1 MGVKYIFVTGGV
13 VSGLGKGIT
22 AASLGRL
29 LKARGYRVTIQKF
42 DPYINVDPGTMSPYQ
57 HGEVFVTDDGAETD
71 LDLGHYER
79 FVDENLSVN
88 SNVTTGRIYW
98 NVITK
103 ERRGDFLGGT
113 VQVIPH
119 ITNEI
124 KERIYRV
131 GKSGNTDIVITEVG
145 GTVGDIESLPFLE
158 AIRQAAKE
166 VGHSNAMF
174 IHVTLVP
181 YIYGS
186 GELKSKPTQHSVK
199 ELRSLGIQPNT
210 IVCRSE
216 RPIPE
221 EVREK
226 IGLFCDVRSEDVIQ
240 NLTAPVLY
248 EVPLMLEEEGL
259 AESVCYHLGLE
270 NRKPDLADWAQMVER
285 CKMANGKVTIS
296 LVGKYIELHDA
307 YLSVAEALC
316 HAGIANGV
324 KVDIKWVSS
333 ENITPETV
341 DAMLEGSDG
350 IIVPGG
356 FGDRGISGMIES
368 IRYARTKK
376 IPFFGI
382 CLGMQMA
389 IVEFARN
396 ILKFED
402 ADSGEFNPNCAY
414 PVIDLMPE
422 QHEVTEKGGTMRL
435 GLYPCKISENTILR
449 NIYNDELIYE
459 RHRHRFEFNNQYR
472 EDFLKA
478 GIVTA
483 GLSPDG
489 RLVEMIELP
498 GHPWFV
504 GVQFHPEFK
513 SRPNRPHP
521 LFASFVKAAKGL
533 RQSKTTK

>member
-1 MGVKYIFVTGGV
+1 MPVKYIFVTGGV

-29 LKARGYRVTIQKF
+29 LKARGYSVTIQKF

-79 FVDENLSVN
+79 FIDENLSIN
-88 SNVTTGRIYW
+88 NNITTGKIYW

-124 KERIYRV
+124 KDRIYRV
-131 GKSGNTDIVITEVG
+131 GKNGGTDIVITEIG

-158 AIRQAAKE
+158 AIRQASKE
-166 VGHSNAMF
+166 VGHGNSMF

-199 ELRSLGIQPNT
+199 ELLSLGIQPNV
-210 IVCRSE
+210 IVCRSGQ
-216 RPIPE
+216 PIPDDM
-221 EVREK
+221 REK
-226 IGLFCDVRSEDVIQ
+226 ISLFCNIRPQDVIE
-240 NLTAPVLY
+240 NLNAPVLY
-248 EVPLMLEEEGL
+248 EVPLMLEDKGL

-270 NRKPDLADWAQMVER
+270 NRKPDLTDWTQMVEHY
-285 CKMANGKVTIS
+285 KTASENVKIA
-296 LVGKYIELHDA
+296 LVGKYVGLHDA
-307 YLSVAEALC
+307 YLSVAESLT
-316 HAGIANGV
+316 HAGIANNS
-324 KVDIKWVSS
+324 KVSIKWVNS
-333 ENITPETV
+333 EDINPETV
-341 DAMLEGSDG
+341 NELLGDCDG

-356 FGDRGISGMIES
+356 FGGRGIEGMILS
-368 IRYARTKK
+368 AKYARENKV
-376 IPFFGI
+376 PYFGI

-389 IVEFARN
+389 AIEYARN
-396 ILKFED
+396 VLGFKG
-402 ADSGEFNPNCAY
+402 ANSTEFDDECPY
-414 PVIDLMPE
+414 PVIDIMPD
-422 QHEVTEKGGTMRL
+422 QKDITNMGGTMRL
-435 GLYPCKISENTILR
+435 GLYPCKLKEGSLSR
-449 NIYNDELIYE
+449 SVYKDELIYE
-459 RHRHRFEFNNQYR
+459 RHRHRFEFNNAYR
-472 EDFLKA
+472 SEYTKA
-478 GIVTA
+478 GLVLA
-483 GLSPDG
+483 GLSPDSK
-489 RLVEMIELP
+489 LVEIVELP

-513 SRPNRPHP
+513 SRPNRPQP
-521 LFASFVKAAKGL
+521 LFTSFIKAAKEN
-533 RQSKTTK
+533 RK